1 MGFLVRF
8 EFWWRSLF
16 GPTGSRWPFWLLPT
30 FLDQSGGNGK
40 VCMGRRRCSEP
51 GVGQSGAWPAGPVL
65 RWSRSGGHLCTLCN
79 RIAKP
84 CSSTSQIFPIG
95 GMGREGTTVT
105 MIIILEIV
113 NTVSVQTNSR
123 LTDWDWLAVF
133 SIMSMRVY
141 KALFLLFLCLF
152 GIGSQTIAQAG
163 LSLSALF
170 LPSFPP
176 SEITLRSHC
185 TCLHS
190 FFNLNGFFIC
200 AIRWAPKSHR
210 NSRTA
215 AVSVRI
221 TGWLL
226 W

>member
-8 EFWWRSLF
+8 EFWWLSLF

-65 RWSRSGGHLCTLCN
+65 HWSRSGGHLCTLCN

-84 CSSTSQIFPIG
+84 CSSTSQTFPIG
-95 GMGREGTTVT
+95 RMGREGTTVT

-113 NTVSVQTNSR
+113 NAVSVQSKPPTDR
-123 LTDWDWLAVF
+123 LGMACCVF
-133 SIMSMRVY
+133 HYVHECLQGSLST
-141 KALFLLFLCLF
+141 FFCCLF

-163 LSLSALF
+163 LSLNALF
-170 LPSFPP
+170 LPSLPS
-176 SEITLRSHC
+176 SEITL
-185 TCLHS
+185 
-190 FFNLNGFFIC
+190 GFWVTVLGFIL
-200 AIRWAPKSHR
+200 S
-210 NSRTA
+210 
-215 AVSVRI
+215 
-221 TGWLL
+221 
-226 W
+226 